1 MQRLYLNAS
10 ARCRLGLVTAVF
22 LPMLATGCSRHIEE
36 EEPPVRFERRTEA
49 CIGWCEVKM
58 DPDCGVETH
67 FPDLEACIDQCTSE
81 ESVNW
86 GLQPDGTDACF
97 DEQVEYFACF
107 DESSCEVRRQWFD
120 QSTTDHP
127 CHPYLEILSEC
138 NREARGL
145 SELGS
150 HQTVHPLHLV
160 QET

>member
-10 ARCRLGLVTAVF
+10 VHHCLGLVAAVL
-22 LPMLATGCSRHIEE
+22 LPMLANGCSRQIEE

-58 DPDCGVETH
+58 DRDCGGLAQ

-81 ESVNW
+81 ESINW

-97 DEQVEYFACF
+97 DEQVEFFACF
-107 DESSCEVRRQWFD
+107 DDMSCELRRQWFD
-120 QSTTDHP
+120 ETSTEHP
-127 CHPYLEILSEC
+127 CYPSLEIVFEC
-138 NREARGL
+138 NREVRGL
-145 SELGS
+145 SELES
-150 HQTVHPLHLV
+150 DQAVHPLQLV